1 MGNKILS
8 IIPYYGG
15 KARMARF
22 ISDKLNYNCSTYVE
36 LFGGGCRVLLNKPR
50 HYNEIYVDMSEGLTT
65 LISVL
70 SDKQLSDEFI
80 QKLYY
85 ETEYNDKEFKKAKEL
100 FDMCE
105 MTINDYINKG
115 IEETFE
121 RFLKDIGY
129 IREGKKVNIRRLLTQ
144 EKPKVMK
151 KITELSEAYDNH
163 KSLNQMLKL
172 YLNNTSSLE
181 EYHANESMREHG
193 VDIDDIDL
201 AVATYITYA
210 QSRDGMGKYWSNGKT
225 DKQYKKKIENLLLCA
240 KRLQGVR
247 VLKNNAMSMVGC
259 IEVLKNTIVDL
270 KDRENIMIYADPSY
284 ISTEDEKKLL
294 EGIDYINIDIEKQS
308 LSDEI
313 IKNKRKTPSNLGKVY
328 VESFEYKDH
337 EEFLRYIYKSKTS
350 IMISNYDLVLYNK
363 YLNENNGWKKFE
375 FNTVTNVG
383 SSKGRKRK
391 EVIWINY

>member
-1 MGNKILS
+1 MSNKTLS
-8 IIPYYGG
+8 IMPYYGG
-15 KARMARF
+15 KARMAKF

-50 HYNEIYVDMSEGLTT
+50 HDNEIYVDMSEGLTT
-65 LISVL
+65 LIGVL
-70 SDKQLSDEFI
+70 SDKQLADEFI

-85 ETEYNDKEFKKAKEL
+85 ETEYNKDEFKKAKEI
-100 FDMCE
+100 FDICE
-105 MTINDYINKG
+105 MTIGDYINKR

-121 RFLKDIGY
+121 KFLKDIRY
-129 IREGKKVNIRRLLTQ
+129 IKYGKKVNIKRLFTQ
-144 EKPKVMK
+144 GNPKVMK
-151 KITELSEAYDNH
+151 KINELSEAHDNH
-163 KSLNQMLKL
+163 KSLNQILKL
-172 YLNNTSSLE
+172 DVFNPNLLE
-181 EYHANESMREHG
+181 DYHANESMREHG
-193 VDIDDIDL
+193 FEIDDIDL
-201 AVATYITYA
+201 AIATYITYA
-210 QSRDGMGKYWSNGKT
+210 QSRDGMGKHWSNGKT

-270 KDRENIMIYADPSY
+270 KDREDVMIYADPSY
-284 ISTEDEKKLL
+284 ISTDDEKKLL
-294 EGIDYINIDIEKQS
+294 EGIDYINLDIDKQS

-313 IKNKRKTPSNLGKVY
+313 IKRKSKTPSNLGKVY

-375 FNTVTNVG
+375 FDTVTNVG
-383 SSKGRKRK
+383 NSKGRKRK
-391 EVIWINY
+391 EIIWINY